1 MKSFKGLTKRNLLV
15 FFKDRQ
21 SVLFSLL
28 TSIIVLALYLLF
40 LKGTFVDAMNS
51 VTGAY
56 PGLSDMVTADD
67 INMFANL
74 VLLTGIIGSAM
85 ITVPY
90 NCLTTVVSDRER
102 KIDYDILSTP
112 IKRRQIILSYFTAA
126 ALSSMILTGIILTT
140 GLFLIN
146 LQGDLHMG
154 ASDIAKAYGTV
165 ALGSVSATAFFMIPV
180 LFFKST
186 SASGAFFG
194 ILSAASGFVI
204 GAYIPISQFS
214 GSVQTVC
221 NLFPASHITI
231 MMRNIFMNGILKAVD
246 DKLAGI
252 DSGMFVKTIKELFSF
267 KAGFFGRDLGMLPM
281 FTYVL
286 AALAI
291 CLFIQTAVFAKT
303 YKK

>member
-1 MKSFKGLTKRNLLV
+1 MKSFTGLTKRNLLV

-40 LKGTFVDAMNS
+40 LKGTFVDAMTG
-51 VTGAY
+51 VTESY
-56 PGLSDMVTADD
+56 PGLSTIVTDND

-85 ITVPY
+85 ITVSY
-90 NCLTTVVSDRER
+90 NCLTTVVNDREK

-112 IKRRQIILSYFTAA
+112 IKRWQIILSYFTAA
-126 ALSSMILTGIILTT
+126 ALSSMILTGVILTA
-140 GLFLIN
+140 GLCLIG
-146 LQGDLHMG
+146 LQGDLHLE
-154 ASDIAKAYGTV
+154 ALDILKAYGTV

-180 LFFKST
+180 LSFKTT

-214 GSVQTVC
+214 GSVQTLC

-231 MMRNIFMNGILKAVD
+231 MIRNIFMNGILGHID
-246 DKLAGI
+246 HKLAGI
-252 DSGMFVKTIKELFSF
+252 DGGMFATTIRELFSF
-267 KAGFFGRDLGMLPM
+267 KAHLFESDFGMIHMLI
-281 FTYVL
+281 YVL
-286 AALAI
+286 AALGV
-291 CLFIQTAVFAKT
+291 CLTVQTVIFAKT

>member
-1 MKSFKGLTKRNLLV
+1 MRSFRGLTKRNLLV

-40 LKGTFVDAMNS
+40 LKGTFVDAMNE

-56 PGLSDMVTADD
+56 PGLSDLVTSVD

-74 VLLTGIIGSAM
+74 ILLTGIIGSAM

-90 NCLTTVVSDRER
+90 NCLTTVVNDREK

-112 IKRRQIILSYFTAA
+112 IKRWQIILSYFTAA
-126 ALSSMILTGIILTT
+126 ALSSMILTGIILTA

-146 LQGDLHMG
+146 LQGDLHLE
-154 ASDIAKAYGTV
+154 ALDILKAYGVV

-180 LFFKST
+180 LFFKTT
-186 SASGAFFG
+186 SESGAFFG

-204 GAYIPISQFS
+204 
-214 GSVQTVC
+214 
-221 NLFPASHITI
+221 
-231 MMRNIFMNGILKAVD
+231 
-246 DKLAGI
+246 
-252 DSGMFVKTIKELFSF
+252 
-267 KAGFFGRDLGMLPM
+267 
-281 FTYVL
+281 
-286 AALAI
+286 
-291 CLFIQTAVFAKT
+291 
-303 YKK
+303 